1 MWTSFVS
8 PESGSA
14 KRYSTLDQP
23 PTSLAHRGRSATK
36 SEFVFPQWSMMKT
49 SQSATSQSATS
60 KSSVVTVFLVAQK
73 IPLFL
78 VSHRFSCL
86 SLTTSYCIYKTKHY
100 KVIRSAVFPPL
111 MPLYFFAITQPQLM
125 DQIIDLI
132 TVVLSSVIFTLFYT
146 LHSHFFSSV
155 IVPLIPADI
164 ELSNH
169 IINTFQTSL
178 TKSL

>member
-36 SEFVFPQWSMMKT
+36 SEFVFPHLEQWSMVST

-73 IPLFL
+73 IP
-78 VSHRFSCL
+78 FS
-86 SLTTSYCIYKTKHY
+86 
-100 KVIRSAVFPPL
+100 
-111 MPLYFFAITQPQLM
+111 
-125 DQIIDLI
+125 
-132 TVVLSSVIFTLFYT
+132 
-146 LHSHFFSSV
+146 
-155 IVPLIPADI
+155 
-164 ELSNH
+164 
-169 IINTFQTSL
+169 
-178 TKSL
+178 